1 MVFIKQHHANVLPF
15 RHFSKGDPNRLSQY
29 FPSRRTEKK
38 HESYLLMLNYKWT
51 LLNYHNPLNYIASNI
66 FNVLTSISLRDTPF
80 PDPLT

>member
-1 MVFIKQHHANVLPF
+1 MQMSYPF
-15 RHFSKGDPNRLSQY
+15 DIFQKGTQTGCPNIFLH
-29 FPSRRTEKK
+29 EELKKK

-80 PDPLT
+80 PDPFT